1 MCAAGSH
8 LVDEEVWFPEH
19 VRRNRNLGNSTKLI
33 GVPWDAFIFPNLQP
47 IKGELPGKIIFEI
60 NRALVSTVIRKCC
73 FSIVRMK
80 ATKIYSPSSPRWRE
94 WKSVFSQSGNK
105 HTHTHIRAGHS
116 AWQRSGDESH
126 TNTVISTHHSQDG
139 IEDDVQLYNG
149 GLCVVQNGPGHFEH
163 TVFFGEV
170 QVVQDVLVAAHFL
183 RRSSSYCT

>member
-73 FSIVRMK
+73 FSVVRMK

-105 HTHTHIRAGHS
+105 HTHTHTHKSWSLCMAAFRRWITHQHSNQHPPQPGWHRGWCPALQWWVVCSPERAGSLWTHCFL
-116 AWQRSGDESH
+116 WWGSGS
-126 TNTVISTHHSQDG
+126 
-139 IEDDVQLYNG
+139 
-149 GLCVVQNGPGHFEH
+149 PGCP
-163 TVFFGEV
+163 G
-170 QVVQDVLVAAHFL
+170 
-183 RRSSSYCT
+183 SCTLS